1 MTKIPKKTKYFIVPI
16 LIASLLIGT
25 TVLADEADRKSMLHS
40 IGAIHF
46 SNDEGSILIDSADL
60 VTLADEI
67 DTLESVYKSTTLSA
81 LNDINIYIKDDGT
94 ITHQQPEN
102 QISMPT
108 FSQLAEAIIKSQS
121 STAGITEL
129 SGTDYYKS
137 SDGSLIK
144 TLSIGRNA
152 NSAASVD
159 LVAATS
165 DNLSAG
171 TVAYIDGSLLLG
183 TGADNNAYYN
193 LGYADG
199 YAEKMGGTSIEYVYH
214 KHEGS
219 QATGGG
225 CYVKDSTSA
234 PSGYVLNCGMTEK
247 TIIGAIITF
256 K

>member
-1 MTKIPKKTKYFIVPI
+1 MRKIPKKSKYFIVPI
-16 LIASLLIGT
+16 LMASLLIGT
-25 TVLADEADRKSMLHS
+25 TVLADDTGRKGMLNS

-46 SNDEGSILIDSADL
+46 SSDEGSILIDSADL

-81 LNDINIYIKDDGT
+81 LNNINIYIKDDGS

-108 FSQLAEAIIKSQS
+108 FSQLAEAITESQS
-121 STAGITEL
+121 SNIGIAEL
-129 SGTDYYKS
+129 STTDYYKS

-144 TLSIGRNA
+144 SISTGRNT
-152 NSAASVD
+152 NNAASVD

-183 TGADNNAYYN
+183 TGADNNTYYN
-193 LGYADG
+193 LGYVDG

-234 PSGYVLNCGMTEK
+234 SFGYVIGCGMTEK
-247 TIIGAIITF
+247 TIIGATITF
-256 K
+256 N